1 MGWFTRAWQRG
12 EPPDDHDPIEAY
24 RSYLTDHREQLSDA
38 EFAFAA
44 SSDRHLAVGDA
55 KLDRLEVEAANRRIR
70 LRVLNGDLDT
80 GYGYLTL
87 GFEGARLVGRD
98 VPRLQPILEDPDTEF
113 LVHEVELVDGEREIR
128 FLLWP
133 DGELAIRC
141 RAVTSEWQGIAD
153 DT

>member
-1 MGWFTRAWQRG
+1 MT
-12 EPPDDHDPIEAY
+12 
-24 RSYLTDHREQLSDA
+24 TT
-38 EFAFAA
+38 
-44 SSDRHLAVGDA
+44 
-55 KLDRLEVEAANRRIR
+55 R
-70 LRVLNGDLDT
+70 LRPIAA
-80 GYGYLTL
+80 TL

-153 DT
+153 DTRSAFAHQVVLA